1 MSAPI
6 TIRLKLVVHM
16 IIPSLLYWN
25 VLFYVI
31 WDWCMN
37 KGGNYKLFHLS
48 YFPVA
53 GVHYRWPWLGW
64 FTFTVSNTHQT
75 PNSYSLPQNR
85 QDNYWANAL
94 CLSKLEICEK
104 LEGDIS
110 WMRQMQCNLVY
121 ILKIV
126 KLNKLTFLLC
136 CVFVR

>member
-16 IIPSLLYWN
+16 IIHSLLYWN

-31 WDWCMN
+31 CDWCMN
-37 KGGNYKLFHLS
+37 KGGNYKLSHLS

-53 GVHYRWPWLGW
+53 CVHYRWPWLGW
-64 FTFTVSNTHQT
+64 FTLTVSNTHQT

-85 QDNYWANAL
+85 QDYYWANAL
-94 CLSKLEICEK
+94 CLSKLEISEK

-121 ILKIV
+121 ILQIV

-136 CVFVR
+136 DVFVR